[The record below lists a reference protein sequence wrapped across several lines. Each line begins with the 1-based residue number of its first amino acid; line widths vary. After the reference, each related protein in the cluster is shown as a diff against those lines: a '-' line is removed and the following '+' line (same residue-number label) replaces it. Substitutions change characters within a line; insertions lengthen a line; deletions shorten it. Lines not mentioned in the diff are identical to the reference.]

1 MPPLL
6 VLIVGTGQF
15 LHSFTA
21 CKFGS
26 REKGVSGAALHKGG
40 ESPEERGEK
49 NLRKGNWK
57 AEVTSVLLGCQLVS
71 DGWP

>member
-15 LHSFTA
+15 LHSFPA

-26 REKGVSGAALHKGG
+26 REKGVSGATLPKGGGG
-40 ESPEERGEK
+40 ESPEERKSKE
-49 NLRKGNWK
+49 RQ
-57 AEVTSVLLGCQLVS
+57 LGSRGHLCVVGMS
-71 DGWP
+71 IGK